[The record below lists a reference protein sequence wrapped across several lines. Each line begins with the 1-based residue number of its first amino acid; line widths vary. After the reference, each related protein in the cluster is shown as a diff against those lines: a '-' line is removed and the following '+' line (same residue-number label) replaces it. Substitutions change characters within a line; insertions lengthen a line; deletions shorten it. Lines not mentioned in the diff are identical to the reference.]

1 MRNSITEN
9 EIEEISIGYLQGLG
23 YKYLNGLVM
32 SPDGEH
38 PERQYNE
45 VVLTTRLRDA
55 IDKLNPTI
63 TQDAKEDAL
72 KKVLRTES
80 PNQLINNEN
89 FHRYLTDG
97 VDVEVRTPS
106 GIRGEKVYIVDFTNP
121 ENNEFLAVNQFT
133 VIEAGAPQRKRPDI
147 ILFINGLP
155 LVVIELKNA
164 VDENATIKSAFNQLQ
179 TYKQAIPSLFTYN
192 ELLIVSDGWD
202 ARCGT
207 ITSDY
212 GRFMSWKT
220 KDGKTTADHLQPQM
234 EVMFLG
240 MLNKTTLLDL
250 IRQFIVFEKSDSKT
264 LKKVAAYHQY
274 YAVNKAVESTVR
286 ASGFNSPPLEGWS
299 QTGVVK
305 RVSTNYFELP
315 FNPNLKQR
323 ARELRQAGN
332 LSEVL
337 FWNQVKNKQFK
348 QYDFDRQ
355 KIIGNYIVDFYC
367 SNCNVVIEIDG
378 SSHDYKQEYDA
389 ERDAF
394 LESLGL
400 TVIHIPVEDVMKRM
414 GQVMDMLFEHPAF
427 QEGNSQEPPRPSG
440 TPPMEGNVGDRRG
453 GVIWHT
459 QGSGKSL
466 SMVFFSGKLIIEPRM
481 ENPTLVILT
490 DRNDLDEQLHDT
502 FTNCQQLLRQEPQ
515 KAEDRQDLRKLLKV
529 ASGGI
534 VFTTIQKFMPMP
546 DDIVQSSS
554 PTGRV
559 GGEGVVNEPSVEYI
573 GADIKALSERKNIV
587 VVADEAH
594 RSQYDFID
602 GFAKHLRD
610 ALPYATFIGFTGT
623 PIETTDRNTQ
633 AVFGNYVDIYDIQ
646 QAVEDKATVPIFY
659 ESRLAKVHFA
669 EDEKVTIDEQFEEL
683 TEGEELSNRQQMRA
697 KWTRLEAIVGNPNRI
712 RKIAEDLVY
721 HFEQRNAV
729 LEGKAMIVCMSR
741 RICVELYEAIIKIR
755 PLWHSDDDDKGTIK
769 VIMTGSSSDALNMQ
783 QHIRNKQRRKAIGD
797 RLKNPIDSL
806 KLVIVRDM
814 WLTGFDAPCLHTLYV
829 DKPMRGHSL
838 MQAIARVNRVF
849 TEGKSG
855 GLVVDYLGI
864 AQELKTAL
872 ADYTASGGEGKPT
885 LDQEL
890 AVAKM
895 LELHEAID
903 YQLRHF
909 AWRKFF
915 TLTPEEKLK
924 FIPVIVDYIFSQEN
938 GEQSFTDNT
947 KNLLKAFAISVP
959 HEKAMAIRDDV
970 ALFQAIKSRLVK
982 ISDRNESGKTNDE
995 MDTAIKQII
1004 SEAIT
1009 ADNVI
1014 DIFDA
1019 AGLKK
1024 PNIEILD
1031 ERFLQELKDLPQKNL
1046 AVELLKKLLKDEI
1059 KKRTKINLVESRKF
1073 SEMLEDAIKRYHNGM
1088 IDTVEFLEK
1097 VLIPFA
1103 EQMKEADKRGEKL
1116 GLDYREY
1123 AFYTA
1128 LEVNNSAVSI
1138 LGDEILKHIAQ
1149 ELLKT
1154 VRSSTTIDWT
1164 IKESVQANLRRNI
1177 RRILRKFGYPPDLQE
1192 KAVETVITQAKMLA
1206 EDLVKNGDN
1215 KEE

>member
-9 EIEEISIGYLQGLG
+9 EIEEIALSYLQNLG
-23 YKYLNGLVM
+23 YSYVLGTTL

-38 PERQYNE
+38 PERQYTD
-45 VVLTTRLRDA
+45 VVLATRLRDA

-80 PNQLINNEN
+80 PNALINNET
-89 FHRYLTDG
+89 FHKYLTEG
-97 VDVEVRTPS
+97 VDVEVRTAD
-106 GIRGEKVYIVDFTNP
+106 GIRGEKVYIVDFANA
-121 ENNEFLAVNQFT
+121 ENNEFLAINQFT
-133 VIEAGAPQRKRPDI
+133 IIEGSQNKRPDI
-147 ILFINGLP
+147 ILFVNGLP

-164 VDENATIKSAFNQLQ
+164 VDENATIKSAYNQLQ
-179 TYKQAIPSLFTYN
+179 TYKQTIPSLFTYN

-202 ARCGT
+202 ALCGT
-207 ITSDY
+207 VTSDF

-220 KDGKTTADHLQPQM
+220 KDGETTADHLQPQM
-234 EVMFLG
+234 EVMFYG
-240 MLNKTTLLDL
+240 MLNKKTLLDL
-250 IRQFIVFEKSDSKT
+250 IRQFVVFEKSDTKT

-274 YAVNKAVESTVR
+274 YAVNKAVESTVI
-286 ASGFNSPPLEGWS
+286 ASS
-299 QTGVVK
+299 
-305 RVSTNYFELP
+305 
-315 FNPNLKQR
+315 
-323 ARELRQAGN
+323 
-332 LSEVL
+332 
-337 FWNQVKNKQFK
+337 
-348 QYDFDRQ
+348 
-355 KIIGNYIVDFYC
+355 
-367 SNCNVVIEIDG
+367 SN
-378 SSHDYKQEYDA
+378 
-389 ERDAF
+389 
-394 LESLGL
+394 
-400 TVIHIPVEDVMKRM
+400 
-414 GQVMDMLFEHPAF
+414 
-427 QEGNSQEPPRPSG
+427 
-440 TPPMEGNVGDRRG
+440 GDRRG

-466 SMVFFSGKLIIEPRM
+466 SMVFYSGKLIIEPRM

-490 DRNDLDEQLHDT
+490 DRNDLDEQLHET

-515 KAEDRQDLRKLLKV
+515 KAEDRKDLRKLLKV

-534 VFTTIQKFMPMP
+534 VFTTIQKFMPMQT
-546 DDIVQSSS
+546 DIVQTEN
-554 PTGRV
+554 PNI
-559 GGEGVVNEPSVEYI
+559 VNEPSVEYI
-573 GADIKALSERKNIV
+573 GADIQALSERKNIV

-610 ALPYATFIGFTGT
+610 ALPNATFIGFTGT
-623 PIETTDRNTQ
+623 PIESTDRNTQ

-646 QAVEDKATVPIFY
+646 QAVNDKATVPIFY

-669 EDEKVTIDEQFEEL
+669 EDEKVHLDEQFEEL

-712 RKIAEDLVY
+712 AKIAEDLVY

-729 LEGKAMIVCMSR
+729 LDGKAMIVCMSR
-741 RICVELYEAIIKIR
+741 RICVDLYDAIIKIR

-783 QHIRNKQRRKAIGD
+783 SHIRNKPKRKAIGD
-797 RLKNPIDSL
+797 RLKNPNDSL

-829 DKPMRGHSL
+829 DKPMRGHNL

-849 TEGKSG
+849 TEGKEG

-864 AQELKTAL
+864 AQELKSAL
-872 ADYTASGGEGKPT
+872 AEYTASGGEGKPT

-909 AWRKFF
+909 DWKKFF
-915 TLTPEEKLK
+915 TLLPEEKLK

-959 HEKAMAIRDDV
+959 HDKAMAIRDDV

-982 ISDRNESGKTNDE
+982 ISDRNEGCAGGEE
-995 MDTAIKQII
+995 METAIKQII

-1009 ADNVI
+1009 ADNVV

-1059 KKRTKINLVESRKF
+1059 KKRTKINLVESKKF
-1073 SEMLEDAIKRYHNGM
+1073 SELLEDAIKRYHNGM

-1103 EQMKEADKRGEKL
+1103 EQLKEADKRGENL

-1128 LEVNNSAVSI
+1128 LEVNNTAVAV

-1154 VRSSTTIDWT
+1154 VRNSTTIDWT
-1164 IKESVQANLRRNI
+1164 IKESVQSALRRNI
-1177 RRILRKFGYPPDLQE
+1177 RRILRLHGYPPDLQE
-1192 KAVETVITQAKMLA
+1192 KAVDTVITQAKMLA
-1206 EDLVKNGDN
+1206 EDFINN
-1215 KEE
+1215 KPTDE

>member
-1 MRNSITEN
+1 MKNSITEN
-9 EIEEISIGYLQGLG
+9 EIEAIALDYLQNLG
-23 YKYLNGLVM
+23 YEYLNGVNI
-32 SPDGEH
+32 SPDGDH

-55 IDKLNPTI
+55 IDKLNPTLA
-63 TQDAKEDAL
+63 QDAKEDAL
-72 KKVLRTES
+72 KKVLRTDS
-80 PNQLINNEN
+80 PNLLINNET

-97 VDVEVRTPS
+97 VDVEIRTES
-106 GIRGEKVYIVDFTNP
+106 GIRGEKVYIVDFDNP
-121 ENNEFLAVNQFT
+121 KNNEFLIVNQFT
-133 VIEAGAPQRKRPDI
+133 IIEGSQNKRPDL
-147 ILFINGLP
+147 ILFVNGLP

-164 VDENATIKSAFNQLQ
+164 VDENATIKSAYNQLQ

-192 ELLIVSDGWD
+192 ELLIISDGWD

-207 ITSDY
+207 LTSDF

-220 KDGKTTADHLQPQM
+220 KDGKSEASHLEMQM
-234 EVMFLG
+234 QVMFNG
-240 MLNKTTLLDL
+240 MLNKQTLLDL
-250 IRQFIVFEKSDSKT
+250 VRQFIVFEKSDAKT

-274 YAVNKAVESTVR
+274 YAVNKAVESTVK
-286 ASGFNSPPLEGWS
+286 AS
-299 QTGVVK
+299 T
-305 RVSTNYFELP
+305 
-315 FNPNLKQR
+315 
-323 ARELRQAGN
+323 
-332 LSEVL
+332 
-337 FWNQVKNKQFK
+337 
-348 QYDFDRQ
+348 
-355 KIIGNYIVDFYC
+355 
-367 SNCNVVIEIDG
+367 
-378 SSHDYKQEYDA
+378 
-389 ERDAF
+389 
-394 LESLGL
+394 
-400 TVIHIPVEDVMKRM
+400 
-414 GQVMDMLFEHPAF
+414 
-427 QEGNSQEPPRPSG
+427 QEG
-440 TPPMEGNVGDRRG
+440 DKRG

-466 SMVFFSGKLIIEPRM
+466 SMVFYSGKLIIDPRM

-490 DRNDLDEQLHDT
+490 DRNDLDEQLHET

-515 KAEDRQDLRKLLKV
+515 KAESRRDLRQLLQV

-534 VFTTIQKFMPMP
+534 VFTTIQKFMPMQE
-546 DDIVQSSS
+546 DIIQPEHPSI
-554 PTGRV
+554 
-559 GGEGVVNEPSVEYI
+559 VNEPAVEYI

-587 VVADEAH
+587 VIADEAH

-610 ALPYATFIGFTGT
+610 ALPNATFIGFTGT
-623 PIETTDRNTQ
+623 PIETTDKNTQ

-646 QAVEDKATVPIFY
+646 QAVNDKATVPIFY
-659 ESRLAKVHFA
+659 ESRLAKVRFN
-669 EDEKVTIDEQFEEL
+669 EDEKVHLDEQFEEL

-712 RKIAEDLVY
+712 EKIAQDLVN

-741 RICVELYEAIIKIR
+741 RICVDLYDAIIR
-755 PLWHSDDDDKGTIK
+755 LLPNWHSDDDDKGVIK
-769 VIMTGSSSDALNMQ
+769 VIMTGSSSDPLSMQ
-783 QHIRNKQRRKAIGD
+783 PHIRNKPRRKAIGD
-797 RLKNPIDSL
+797 RLKNPNDPL

-814 WLTGFDAPCLHTLYV
+814 WLTGFDAPCLHTLYI
-829 DKPMRGHSL
+829 DKPMRGHNL

-849 TEGKSG
+849 TEGKEG

-872 ADYTASGGEGKPT
+872 AEYTASGGEGKPT

-909 AWRKFF
+909 DWRKFF
-915 TLTPEEKLK
+915 ILSPEEKLK

-938 GEQSFTDNT
+938 GEQSFTENT
-947 KNLLKAFAISVP
+947 KNLLKSFAISVP

-970 ALFQAIKSRLVK
+970 ALFQAIKTRLVK
-982 ISDRNESGKTNDE
+982 ISDRNEGGKTDDE
-995 MDTAIKQII
+995 METAIKQII

-1024 PNIEILD
+1024 PNIEVLD

-1059 KKRTKINLVESRKF
+1059 RKKSKINLVESKKF

-1103 EQMKEADKRGEKL
+1103 EQMKQADRRGEQL

-1128 LEVNNSAVSI
+1128 LEVNNSAVAL
-1138 LGDEILKHIAQ
+1138 LGDDILKQIAQ

-1154 VRSSTTIDWT
+1154 VRNSTTIDWT
-1164 IKESVQANLRRNI
+1164 IKESVQAELRRNI
-1177 RRILRKFGYPPDLQE
+1177 RRVLRKCGYPPDLQE
-1192 KAVETVITQAKMLA
+1192 KAVDTVIMQAKMLA
-1206 EDLVKNGDN
+1206 DDLSKNSTQ
-1215 KEE
+1215 

>member
-1 MRNSITEN
+1 MNSITEN
-9 EIEEISIGYLQGLG
+9 EIEEIALCYLESLG
-23 YKYLNGLVM
+23 YHYLLGTDI

-45 VVLTTRLRDA
+45 VVLATRLRDA

-72 KKVLRTES
+72 KKVLRTDS
-80 PNQLINNEN
+80 PNLLINNES

-97 VDVEVRTPS
+97 VDVEVRTES
-106 GIRGEKVYIVDFTNP
+106 GIRGEKVYIVDFETP
-121 ENNEFLAVNQFT
+121 EKNEFLAINQFT
-133 VIEAGAPQRKRPDI
+133 IIEGSQNKRPDI

-202 ARCGT
+202 ALCGT
-207 ITSDY
+207 LTSGF

-220 KDGKTTADHLQPQM
+220 KDGKTTADHLQPQL
-234 EVMFLG
+234 EVMFFG
-240 MLNKTTLLDL
+240 MLNKNTLLDL

-274 YAVNKAVESTVR
+274 YAVNKAVESTIL
-286 ASGFNSPPLEGWS
+286 ASS
-299 QTGVVK
+299 
-305 RVSTNYFELP
+305 
-315 FNPNLKQR
+315 
-323 ARELRQAGN
+323 
-332 LSEVL
+332 
-337 FWNQVKNKQFK
+337 KN
-348 QYDFDRQ
+348 
-355 KIIGNYIVDFYC
+355 G
-367 SNCNVVIEIDG
+367 DG
-378 SSHDYKQEYDA
+378 
-389 ERDAF
+389 
-394 LESLGL
+394 
-400 TVIHIPVEDVMKRM
+400 
-414 GQVMDMLFEHPAF
+414 
-427 QEGNSQEPPRPSG
+427 
-440 TPPMEGNVGDRRG
+440 RG

-466 SMVFFSGKLIIEPRM
+466 SMVFYSGKLIIEPKM

-490 DRNDLDEQLHDT
+490 DRNDFDEQLHDT
-502 FTNCQQLLRQEPQ
+502 FCNCQQLLRQEPQ
-515 KAEDRQDLRKLLKV
+515 KAENRRDLRQLLKV

-546 DDIVQSSS
+546 DDIVQN
-554 PTGRV
+554 GN
-559 GGEGVVNEPSVEYI
+559 VVSEPSVEYI
-573 GADIKALSERKNIV
+573 GADIQALSERKNIV

-610 ALPYATFIGFTGT
+610 AIPNATFIGFTGT
-623 PIETTDRNTQ
+623 PIESGDRNTQ

-646 QAVEDKATVPIFY
+646 QAVNDKATVPIFY
-659 ESRLAKVHFA
+659 ESRLAKVHFE

-712 RKIAEDLVY
+712 RKIAEDIVY

-729 LEGKAMIVCMSR
+729 LDGKAMIVCMSR
-741 RICVELYEAIIKIR
+741 RICVELYDAIIKIR

-769 VIMTGSSSDALNMQ
+769 VIMTGSSSDPLTMQ
-783 QHIRNKQRRKAIGD
+783 PHIRNKQRRKAIGD
-797 RLKNPIDSL
+797 RLKDPVDPL

-814 WLTGFDAPCLHTLYV
+814 WLTGFDAPCLHTMYV
-829 DKPMRGHSL
+829 DKPMRGHNL

-849 TEGKSG
+849 TEGKEG

-872 ADYTASGGEGKPT
+872 AEYTESGGEGKPT

-895 LELHEAID
+895 LELHEAIE

-909 AWRKFF
+909 NWRKFF
-915 TLTPEEKLK
+915 TLTPVEKLR

-938 GEQSFTDNT
+938 GEQSFIENT

-970 ALFQAIKSRLVK
+970 ALFQAIKTRLVK
-982 ISDRNESGKTNDE
+982 ISD
-995 MDTAIKQII
+995 
-1004 SEAIT
+1004 
-1009 ADNVI
+1009 
-1014 DIFDA
+1014 
-1019 AGLKK
+1019 
-1024 PNIEILD
+1024 
-1031 ERFLQELKDLPQKNL
+1031 
-1046 AVELLKKLLKDEI
+1046 
-1059 KKRTKINLVESRKF
+1059 
-1073 SEMLEDAIKRYHNGM
+1073 
-1088 IDTVEFLEK
+1088 
-1097 VLIPFA
+1097 
-1103 EQMKEADKRGEKL
+1103 
-1116 GLDYREY
+1116 
-1123 AFYTA
+1123 
-1128 LEVNNSAVSI
+1128 
-1138 LGDEILKHIAQ
+1138 
-1149 ELLKT
+1149 
-1154 VRSSTTIDWT
+1154 
-1164 IKESVQANLRRNI
+1164 
-1177 RRILRKFGYPPDLQE
+1177 
-1192 KAVETVITQAKMLA
+1192 
-1206 EDLVKNGDN
+1206 
-1215 KEE
+1215 

>member
-9 EIEEISIGYLQGLG
+9 EIEEIALGYLQSLG
-23 YKYLNGLVM
+23 YDYLNGLVI

-38 PERQYNE
+38 PERQYTD

-97 VDVEVRTPS
+97 VDVEVRTAS

-133 VIEAGAPQRKRPDI
+133 IIEGSQNKRPDL
-147 ILFINGLP
+147 ILFVNGLP

-164 VDENATIKSAFNQLQ
+164 VDENASVKSAYNQLQ
-179 TYKQAIPSLFTYN
+179 TYKQAVPSLFTYN
-192 ELLIVSDGWD
+192 EILIVSDGWD
-202 ARCGT
+202 ALCGT

-220 KDGKTTADHLQPQM
+220 KDGKTTADHLKPQM

-274 YAVNKAVESTVR
+274 YAVNKAVESTII
-286 ASGFNSPPLEGWS
+286 ASS
-299 QTGVVK
+299 
-305 RVSTNYFELP
+305 
-315 FNPNLKQR
+315 
-323 ARELRQAGN
+323 
-332 LSEVL
+332 
-337 FWNQVKNKQFK
+337 
-348 QYDFDRQ
+348 
-355 KIIGNYIVDFYC
+355 
-367 SNCNVVIEIDG
+367 SN
-378 SSHDYKQEYDA
+378 
-389 ERDAF
+389 
-394 LESLGL
+394 
-400 TVIHIPVEDVMKRM
+400 
-414 GQVMDMLFEHPAF
+414 
-427 QEGNSQEPPRPSG
+427 
-440 TPPMEGNVGDRRG
+440 GDRRG

-466 SMVFFSGKLIIEPRM
+466 SMVFYSGKLIIEPRM

-534 VFTTIQKFMPMP
+534 VFTTIQKFMPMLS
-546 DDIVQSSS
+546 DISDKSEQVVQNGKSNI
-554 PTGRV
+554 
-559 GGEGVVNEPSVEYI
+559 VNEPSVEYI

-610 ALPYATFIGFTGT
+610 ALPNATFIGFTGT

-646 QAVEDKATVPIFY
+646 QAVNDKATVPIFY
-659 ESRLAKVHFA
+659 ESRLAKVHFE

-729 LEGKAMIVCMSR
+729 LDGKAMIVCMSR
-741 RICVELYEAIIKIR
+741 RICVELYDAIIKIR

-783 QHIRNKQRRKAIGD
+783 PHIRNKLKRKAIGD
-797 RLKNPIDSL
+797 RLKNPVDSL

-890 AVAKM
+890 AIAKM

-909 AWRKFF
+909 DWRKFF
-915 TLTPEEKLK
+915 TLTPVEKLK

-959 HEKAMAIRDDV
+959 HNKAMAIRDDV

-1059 KKRTKINLVESRKF
+1059 KKRTKINLVESKKF

-1103 EQMKEADKRGEKL
+1103 EQMKEADKRGDKL

-1154 VRSSTTIDWT
+1154 VRNSTTIDWT
-1164 IKESVQANLRRNI
+1164 IKESVQSALRRNI
-1177 RRILRKFGYPPDLQE
+1177 RRILRLHGYPPDLQE

-1206 EDLVKNGDN
+1206 EDLVNGKN
-1215 KEE
+1215 

>member
-9 EIEEISIGYLQGLG
+9 EIEEIALSYLQNLG
-23 YKYLNGLVM
+23 YSYVLGTTL

-38 PERQYNE
+38 PERQYND
-45 VVLTTRLRDA
+45 VVLATRLRDA

-80 PNQLINNEN
+80 PNALINNET
-89 FHRYLTDG
+89 FHKYLTEG
-97 VDVEVRTPS
+97 VDIEVRTDD
-106 GIRGEKVYIVDFTNP
+106 GIRGEKVYIVDFDNV
-121 ENNEFLAVNQFT
+121 ENNEFLAINQFT
-133 VIEAGAPQRKRPDI
+133 IIEGSQNKRPDL

-164 VDENATIKSAFNQLQ
+164 VDENATIKSAYNQLQ
-179 TYKQAIPSLFTYN
+179 TYKQSIPSLFTYN

-202 ARCGT
+202 ALCGT
-207 ITSDY
+207 ITSDF

-220 KDGKTTADHLQPQM
+220 KDGETEASHLEMQM
-234 EVMFLG
+234 QIMFNG
-240 MLNKTTLLDL
+240 MLNKQTLLDL
-250 IRQFIVFEKSDSKT
+250 IRQFIVYEKSDTKT

-274 YAVNKAVESTVR
+274 YAVNKAVESTVI
-286 ASGFNSPPLEGWS
+286 ASS
-299 QTGVVK
+299 
-305 RVSTNYFELP
+305 
-315 FNPNLKQR
+315 
-323 ARELRQAGN
+323 
-332 LSEVL
+332 
-337 FWNQVKNKQFK
+337 
-348 QYDFDRQ
+348 
-355 KIIGNYIVDFYC
+355 
-367 SNCNVVIEIDG
+367 SN
-378 SSHDYKQEYDA
+378 
-389 ERDAF
+389 
-394 LESLGL
+394 
-400 TVIHIPVEDVMKRM
+400 
-414 GQVMDMLFEHPAF
+414 
-427 QEGNSQEPPRPSG
+427 
-440 TPPMEGNVGDRRG
+440 GDRRG

-466 SMVFFSGKLIIEPRM
+466 SMVFYSGKLIIEPRM

-490 DRNDLDEQLHDT
+490 DRNDLDEQLHET

-515 KAEDRQDLRKLLKV
+515 KAEDRKDLRKLLKV

-534 VFTTIQKFMPMP
+534 VFTTIQKFMPMQA
-546 DDIVQSSS
+546 DIVQNEN
-554 PTGRV
+554 PNIL
-559 GGEGVVNEPSVEYI
+559 NEPSVEYI
-573 GADIKALSERKNIV
+573 GADIQALSERKNIV

-610 ALPYATFIGFTGT
+610 ALPNATFIGFTGT
-623 PIETTDRNTQ
+623 PIESTDRNTQ

-646 QAVEDKATVPIFY
+646 QAVNDKATVPIFY

-669 EDEKVTIDEQFEEL
+669 EEEKISLDEQFEEL
-683 TEGEELSNRQQMRA
+683 TEGEEQSNRQQMRA

-712 RKIAEDLVY
+712 AKIAEDLVY
-721 HFEQRNAV
+721 HFEQRSGV

-755 PLWHSDDDDKGTIK
+755 PLWHSDEDDKGTIK
-769 VIMTGSSSDALNMQ
+769 VIMTGSSSDTLNMQ
-783 QHIRNKQRRKAIGD
+783 NHIRSKSKRKAIGD
-797 RLKNPIDSL
+797 RLKNPNDSL

-849 TEGKSG
+849 TEGKEG

-864 AQELKTAL
+864 AQELKLAL
-872 ADYTASGGEGKPT
+872 AEYTASGGEGKPT

-890 AVAKM
+890 AGAKM

-909 AWRKFF
+909 DWKKFF
-915 TLTPEEKLK
+915 TLLPEEKLK

-982 ISDRNESGKTNDE
+982 ISDRNEGGAGGEE
-995 MDTAIKQII
+995 METAIKQII

-1059 KKRTKINLVESRKF
+1059 KKRTKINLVESKKF

-1103 EQMKEADKRGEKL
+1103 EQVKEADKRGEKL

-1128 LEVNNSAVSI
+1128 LEVNNTAVAL

-1154 VRSSTTIDWT
+1154 VRNSTTIDWT
-1164 IKESVQANLRRNI
+1164 IKESVQSALRRNI
-1177 RRILRKFGYPPDLQE
+1177 RRILRLHGYPPDLQE
-1192 KAVETVITQAKMLA
+1192 KAVDTVITQAKMLA
-1206 EDLVKNGDN
+1206 EDLLNGDHN
-1215 KEE
+1215 

>member
-9 EIEEISIGYLQGLG
+9 EIEAIALSYLQNLG
-23 YKYLNGLVM
+23 YSYILGTTI

-38 PERQYNE
+38 PERQYTD
-45 VVLTTRLRDA
+45 VVLATRLRDA

-80 PNQLINNEN
+80 PNALINNET
-89 FHRYLTDG
+89 FHKYLTEG
-97 VDVEVRTPS
+97 VDVEVRTDD
-106 GIRGEKVYIVDFTNP
+106 GIRGEKVYIVDFVNA
-121 ENNEFLAVNQFT
+121 ENNEFLAINQFT
-133 VIEAGAPQRKRPDI
+133 IIEGSQNKRPDL

-164 VDENATIKSAFNQLQ
+164 VDENATIKSAYNQLQ
-179 TYKQAIPSLFTYN
+179 TYKQTIPSLFTYN

-202 ARCGT
+202 ALCGT
-207 ITSDY
+207 VTSDF

-220 KDGKTTADHLQPQM
+220 KDGETTADHLQPQM
-234 EVMFLG
+234 EVMFYG
-240 MLNKTTLLDL
+240 MLNKKTLLDL
-250 IRQFIVFEKSDSKT
+250 ISRFIVYEKSDTKT

-274 YAVNKAVESTVR
+274 YAVNKAVESTII
-286 ASGFNSPPLEGWS
+286 ASG
-299 QTGVVK
+299 
-305 RVSTNYFELP
+305 
-315 FNPNLKQR
+315 
-323 ARELRQAGN
+323 
-332 LSEVL
+332 
-337 FWNQVKNKQFK
+337 
-348 QYDFDRQ
+348 
-355 KIIGNYIVDFYC
+355 
-367 SNCNVVIEIDG
+367 SN
-378 SSHDYKQEYDA
+378 
-389 ERDAF
+389 
-394 LESLGL
+394 
-400 TVIHIPVEDVMKRM
+400 
-414 GQVMDMLFEHPAF
+414 
-427 QEGNSQEPPRPSG
+427 
-440 TPPMEGNVGDRRG
+440 GDRRG

-466 SMVFFSGKLIIEPRM
+466 SMVFYSGKLIIEPRM

-490 DRNDLDEQLHDT
+490 DRNDLDEQLHET

-515 KAEDRQDLRKLLKV
+515 KAEDRKDLRKLLKV

-534 VFTTIQKFMPMP
+534 VFTTIQKFMPMQT
-546 DDIVQSSS
+546 DIAQTEN
-554 PTGRV
+554 PNK
-559 GGEGVVNEPSVEYI
+559 VNEPSVEYI
-573 GADIKALSERKNIV
+573 GADIQALSERKNIV

-610 ALPYATFIGFTGT
+610 ALPNATFIGFTGT
-623 PIETTDRNTQ
+623 PIESTDRNTQ

-646 QAVEDKATVPIFY
+646 QAVNDKATVPIFY

-669 EDEKVTIDEQFEEL
+669 EDEKVHLDEQFEEL

-712 RKIAEDLVY
+712 AKIAEDLVY

-729 LEGKAMIVCMSR
+729 LDGKAMIVCMSR
-741 RICVELYEAIIKIR
+741 RICVDLYDAIIKIR

-783 QHIRNKQRRKAIGD
+783 SHIRNKPKRKAIGD
-797 RLKNPIDSL
+797 RLKNPNDSL

-829 DKPMRGHSL
+829 DKPMRGHNL

-849 TEGKSG
+849 TEGKEG

-864 AQELKTAL
+864 AQELKSAL
-872 ADYTASGGEGKPT
+872 AEYTASGGAGKPT

-909 AWRKFF
+909 DWKKFF
-915 TLTPEEKLK
+915 TLLPEEKLK

-959 HEKAMAIRDDV
+959 HDKAMAIRDDV

-982 ISDRNESGKTNDE
+982 ISDRNEGGAGGEE
-995 MDTAIKQII
+995 METAIKQII

-1059 KKRTKINLVESRKF
+1059 KKRTKINLVESKKF

-1103 EQMKEADKRGEKL
+1103 EQLKEADKRGENL

-1128 LEVNNSAVSI
+1128 LEVNNTAVAV

-1154 VRSSTTIDWT
+1154 VRNSTTIDWT
-1164 IKESVQANLRRNI
+1164 IKESVQSALRRNI
-1177 RRILRKFGYPPDLQE
+1177 RRILRLHGYPPDLQE

-1206 EDLVKNGDN
+1206 EDFIDN
-1215 KEE
+1215 KQTDE

>member
-1 MRNSITEN
+1 MKNSITEN
-9 EIEEISIGYLQGLG
+9 EIEEIALSYLQSLG
-23 YKYLNGLVM
+23 YNYLNGLVI

-38 PERQYNE
+38 PERQYSD
-45 VVLTTRLRDA
+45 VMLAIRLRDA
-55 IDKLNPTI
+55 IDKLNPTLG
-63 TQDAKEDAL
+63 QDAKEDAL
-72 KKVLRTES
+72 KKVLRTDS
-80 PNQLINNEN
+80 PNLLINNET
-89 FHRYLTDG
+89 FHKYLTQG
-97 VDVEVRTPS
+97 VDVEVRTAD
-106 GIRGEKVYIVDFTNP
+106 GIRGQKVYIVDFENP

-133 VIEAGAPQRKRPDI
+133 IIEGSQNKRPDI

-164 VDENATIKSAFNQLQ
+164 TDENATIKSAYNQLQ

-192 ELLIVSDGWD
+192 ELLIVSDGLD
-202 ARCGT
+202 AQCGT
-207 ITSDY
+207 LTSDF

-220 KDGKTTADHLQPQM
+220 KDGTTTADHLQPEI

-240 MLNKTTLLDL
+240 MLNKQTLLDL
-250 IRQFIVFEKSDSKT
+250 ISQFIVFEKSDTKT

-274 YAVNKAVESTVR
+274 YAVNKAVESTVI
-286 ASGFNSPPLEGWS
+286 AS
-299 QTGVVK
+299 
-305 RVSTNYFELP
+305 ST
-315 FNPNLKQR
+315 
-323 ARELRQAGN
+323 
-332 LSEVL
+332 
-337 FWNQVKNKQFK
+337 
-348 QYDFDRQ
+348 
-355 KIIGNYIVDFYC
+355 
-367 SNCNVVIEIDG
+367 
-378 SSHDYKQEYDA
+378 
-389 ERDAF
+389 
-394 LESLGL
+394 
-400 TVIHIPVEDVMKRM
+400 T
-414 GQVMDMLFEHPAF
+414 
-427 QEGNSQEPPRPSG
+427 
-440 TPPMEGNVGDRRG
+440 GDRRG

-466 SMVFFSGKLIIEPRM
+466 SMVFYSGKLIVEPRM

-490 DRNDLDEQLHDT
+490 DRNDLDEQLHET
-502 FTNCQQLLRQEPQ
+502 FSNCQQLLRQEPQ
-515 KAEDRQDLRKLLKV
+515 KADDRNHLRKLLKV

-534 VFTTIQKFMPMP
+534 VFTTIQKFMPMTT
-546 DDIVQSSS
+546 DIVQNGISN
-554 PTGRV
+554 
-559 GGEGVVNEPSVEYI
+559 VVSQPAVEYI
-573 GADIKALSERKNIV
+573 GAEIKALSERNNIV

-602 GFAKHLRD
+602 GFAKYLRD
-610 ALPYATFIGFTGT
+610 ALPNATFIGFTGT

-646 QAVEDKATVPIFY
+646 QAVNDKATVPIFY
-659 ESRLAKVHFA
+659 ESRLAKVHFE
-669 EDEKVTIDEQFEEL
+669 EDEKVKIDDEFEEL
-683 TEGEELSNRQQMRA
+683 TEGEELSNRQQMRT

-712 RKIAEDLVY
+712 EKIAQDLVY

-729 LEGKAMIVCMSR
+729 LDGKAMIVCMSR
-741 RICVELYEAIIKIR
+741 RICVDLYDAIIKIR
-755 PLWHSDDDDKGTIK
+755 PLWHSDEDDKGTIK
-769 VIMTGSSSDALNMQ
+769 VIMTGSSSDTLAMQ
-783 QHIRNKQRRKAIGD
+783 PHIRNKAKRKAIGD
-797 RLKNPIDSL
+797 RLKNPTDSL

-829 DKPMRGHSL
+829 DKPMRGHNL

-849 TEGKSG
+849 TEGKEG
-855 GLVVDYLGI
+855 GLIVDYLGI
-864 AQELKTAL
+864 AQELKSAL
-872 ADYTASGGEGKPT
+872 AEYTASGGEGKPT

-909 AWRKFF
+909 DWRKFF
-915 TLTPEEKLK
+915 TLTPAEKLK

-938 GEQSFTDNT
+938 GEQSFTENT

-959 HEKAMAIRDDV
+959 HDKAMAIRDDV
-970 ALFQAIKSRLVK
+970 ALFQAIKARLVK
-982 ISDRNESGKTNDE
+982 ISDRNEGGKGDDE
-995 MDTAIKQII
+995 METAIKQII

-1046 AVELLKKLLKDEI
+1046 AVELLKKLLKEEI
-1059 KKRTKINLVESRKF
+1059 KKRTKINLVESKKF
-1073 SEMLEDAIKRYHNGM
+1073 SEMLEDAIQRYHNGM

-1154 VRSSTTIDWT
+1154 VRKSTTIDWT
-1164 IKESVQANLRRNI
+1164 IKESVQATLRRNI

-1192 KAVETVITQAKMLA
+1192 KAVDTVITQAKMLA
-1206 EDLVKNGDN
+1206 EDLI
-1215 KEE
+1215 KE

>member
-9 EIEEISIGYLQGLG
+9 EIEEIALGYLQGLG
-23 YKYLNGLVM
+23 YTYQLGTVI

-45 VVLTTRLRDA
+45 VVLVTRLRDA
-55 IDKLNPTI
+55 IDKLNPSLS
-63 TQDAKEDAL
+63 QDAKEDAL

-80 PNQLINNEN
+80 PNALINNEN

-97 VDVEVRTPS
+97 VDVEVRTDS
-106 GIRGEKVYIVDFTNP
+106 GIRGEKIYIVDFENP
-121 ENNEFLAVNQFT
+121 ENNEFLAINQFT
-133 VIEAGAPQRKRPDI
+133 VVEGNQNKRPDI
-147 ILFINGLP
+147 ILFVNGLP

-164 VDENATIKSAFNQLQ
+164 VDENANLKSAFNQLQ

-192 ELLIVSDGWD
+192 SLLIISDGWD

-212 GRFMSWKT
+212 GRFMTWKT

-234 EVMFLG
+234 EVMFHG
-240 MLNKTTLLDL
+240 MLNKHTLLDL

-274 YAVNKAVESTVR
+274 YAVNKAVESTVT
-286 ASGFNSPPLEGWS
+286 ASG
-299 QTGVVK
+299 
-305 RVSTNYFELP
+305 TN
-315 FNPNLKQR
+315 
-323 ARELRQAGN
+323 
-332 LSEVL
+332 
-337 FWNQVKNKQFK
+337 
-348 QYDFDRQ
+348 
-355 KIIGNYIVDFYC
+355 
-367 SNCNVVIEIDG
+367 
-378 SSHDYKQEYDA
+378 
-389 ERDAF
+389 
-394 LESLGL
+394 
-400 TVIHIPVEDVMKRM
+400 
-414 GQVMDMLFEHPAF
+414 
-427 QEGNSQEPPRPSG
+427 
-440 TPPMEGNVGDRRG
+440 GDRRG

-490 DRNDLDEQLHDT
+490 DRNDLDEQLHET

-515 KAEDRQDLRKLLKV
+515 KTESRRELRQLLKV

-546 DDIVQSSS
+546 TDIVQ
-554 PTGRV
+554 P
-559 GGEGVVNEPSVEYI
+559 ENDNVVNEPSVEYI
-573 GADIKALSERKNIV
+573 GADIQALSERKNIV
-587 VVADEAH
+587 VIADEAH

-602 GFAKHLRD
+602 GFAKYLRD
-610 ALPYATFIGFTGT
+610 ALPNATFIGFTGT
-623 PIETTDRNTQ
+623 PIETTDKNTQ

-659 ESRLAKVHFA
+659 ESRLAKVHFD
-669 EDEKVTIDEQFEEL
+669 ENEKVMLDEQFEEL

-697 KWTRLEAIVGNPNRI
+697 KWTRLEAIVGNPNRLQ
-712 RKIAEDLVY
+712 KIAEDLVY

-729 LEGKAMIVCMSR
+729 LDGKAMIVCMSR
-741 RICVELYEAIIKIR
+741 RICVDLYEAIIKIR
-755 PLWHSDDDDKGTIK
+755 PLWHSDEDDKGMLK

-783 QHIRNKQRRKAIGD
+783 PHIRNKPRRKAIGD
-797 RLKNPIDSL
+797 RLKNPNDPL

-829 DKPMRGHSL
+829 DKPMRGHNL

-849 TEGKSG
+849 TEGKEG

-909 AWRKFF
+909 DWRKFF
-915 TLTPEEKLK
+915 TLKPEEKLK

-938 GEQSFTDNT
+938 GEQSFTENT

-959 HEKAMAIRDDV
+959 HERAMAIRDDV
-970 ALFQAIKSRLVK
+970 ALFQAIKTRLVK
-982 ISDRNESGKTNDE
+982 ISDRNEGGKTDE
-995 MDTAIKQII
+995 EMETAIKQII

-1059 KKRTKINLVESRKF
+1059 KKRTKINLVESKKF

-1103 EQMKEADKRGEKL
+1103 EQIKAADRRGEQL

-1128 LEVNNSAVSI
+1128 LEVNNSAVCV
-1138 LGDEILKHIAQ
+1138 LGNETLKHIAT
-1149 ELLKT
+1149 ELLKS

-1164 IKESVQANLRRNI
+1164 IKETVQADLRRNI

-1206 EDLVKNGDN
+1206 EDIHNHL
-1215 KEE
+1215 

>member
-1 MRNSITEN
+1 MRNSISEN
-9 EIEEISIGYLQGLG
+9 EIEEIALGYLQSLG
-23 YKYLNGLVM
+23 YNYLNGLVI

-38 PERQYNE
+38 PERQYTD

-55 IDKLNPTI
+55 IDKLNPAI

-89 FHRYLTDG
+89 FQRYLTDG
-97 VDVEVRTPS
+97 VDVEGRTTS

-121 ENNEFLAVNQFT
+121 DNNEFLAVNQFT
-133 VIEAGAPQRKRPDI
+133 IIEGSQNKRPDI
-147 ILFINGLP
+147 ILFVNGLP
-155 LVVIELKNA
+155 LAVIELKNA
-164 VDENATIKSAFNQLQ
+164 TDENATVKSAYNQLQ

-202 ARCGT
+202 ALCGT
-207 ITSDY
+207 ITSDF

-250 IRQFIVFEKSDSKT
+250 IRQFIIFEKSDNKT

-274 YAVNKAVESTVR
+274 YAVNKAVESTII
-286 ASGFNSPPLEGWS
+286 ASS
-299 QTGVVK
+299 
-305 RVSTNYFELP
+305 
-315 FNPNLKQR
+315 
-323 ARELRQAGN
+323 
-332 LSEVL
+332 
-337 FWNQVKNKQFK
+337 
-348 QYDFDRQ
+348 
-355 KIIGNYIVDFYC
+355 
-367 SNCNVVIEIDG
+367 SN
-378 SSHDYKQEYDA
+378 
-389 ERDAF
+389 
-394 LESLGL
+394 
-400 TVIHIPVEDVMKRM
+400 
-414 GQVMDMLFEHPAF
+414 
-427 QEGNSQEPPRPSG
+427 
-440 TPPMEGNVGDRRG
+440 GDRRG

-466 SMVFFSGKLIIEPRM
+466 SMVFYSGKLIIEPRM
-481 ENPTLVILT
+481 ENPTIVILT

-534 VFTTIQKFMPMP
+534 IFTTIQKFMPMTT
-546 DDIVQSSS
+546 DIVQNGNSN
-554 PTGRV
+554 T
-559 GGEGVVNEPSVEYI
+559 VNEPGVEFI
-573 GADIKALSERKNIV
+573 GADIKALSQRKNIV

-646 QAVEDKATVPIFY
+646 QAVNDKATVPIFY
-659 ESRLAKVHFA
+659 ESRLAKVHFE
-669 EDEKVTIDEQFEEL
+669 EDEKITIDEQFEEL

-729 LEGKAMIVCMSR
+729 LNGKAMIVCISR
-741 RICVELYEAIIKIR
+741 RICVELYDAIIKIR

-783 QHIRNKQRRKAIGD
+783 PHIRNKLKRKAIGD
-797 RLKNPIDSL
+797 RLKNPVDSL

-814 WLTGFDAPCLHTLYV
+814 WLTGFDAPCLHTLYI

-849 TEGKSG
+849 TEGKEG

-864 AQELKTAL
+864 AQELKSAL

-909 AWRKFF
+909 DWRKFF
-915 TLTPEEKLK
+915 TLSPVEKLK

-959 HEKAMAIRDDV
+959 HDKAMAIRDDV
-970 ALFQAIKSRLVK
+970 ALFQAIKTRLVK

-1059 KKRTKINLVESRKF
+1059 KKRTKINLVESKKF

-1103 EQMKEADKRGEKL
+1103 EQMKEADKRGDKL

-1164 IKESVQANLRRNI
+1164 IKESVQSALRRNI
-1177 RRILRKFGYPPDLQE
+1177 RRILRLHGYPPDLQE
-1192 KAVETVITQAKMLA
+1192 KAVETVITQAKLLA
-1206 EDLVKNGDN
+1206 EDLVNSIN
-1215 KEE
+1215 KE

>member
-1 MRNSITEN
+1 MNSITEN
-9 EIEEISIGYLQGLG
+9 EIEEIALSYLQSLG
-23 YKYLNGLVM
+23 YSYLLGIDI

-45 VVLTTRLRDA
+45 VVLVTRLRDA
-55 IDKLNPTI
+55 IDKLNPNI
-63 TQDAKEDAL
+63 SQDAKEDAL

-80 PNQLINNEN
+80 PNALINNEN

-97 VDVEVRTPS
+97 VDVEVRTDS
-106 GIRGEKVYIVDFTNP
+106 GIRGEKIYIVDFSNP
-121 ENNEFLAVNQFT
+121 ENNEFLAINQFT
-133 VIEAGAPQRKRPDI
+133 IIEGNQNKRPDI
-147 ILFINGLP
+147 ILFVNGLP

-164 VDENATIKSAFNQLQ
+164 VDENANLKSAFNQLQ
-179 TYKQAIPSLFTYN
+179 TYKQAIPSLFIYN
-192 ELLIVSDGWD
+192 GLLIISDGWD

-207 ITSDY
+207 VTSDY
-212 GRFMSWKT
+212 GRFMTWKT

-234 EVMFLG
+234 EVMFHG
-240 MLNKTTLLDL
+240 MLNKHTLLDL

-264 LKKVAAYHQY
+264 LKKIAAYHQY
-274 YAVNKAVESTVR
+274 YAVIKAVESTVT
-286 ASGFNSPPLEGWS
+286 ASG
-299 QTGVVK
+299 
-305 RVSTNYFELP
+305 
-315 FNPNLKQR
+315 
-323 ARELRQAGN
+323 
-332 LSEVL
+332 
-337 FWNQVKNKQFK
+337 
-348 QYDFDRQ
+348 
-355 KIIGNYIVDFYC
+355 
-367 SNCNVVIEIDG
+367 SN
-378 SSHDYKQEYDA
+378 
-389 ERDAF
+389 
-394 LESLGL
+394 
-400 TVIHIPVEDVMKRM
+400 
-414 GQVMDMLFEHPAF
+414 
-427 QEGNSQEPPRPSG
+427 
-440 TPPMEGNVGDRRG
+440 GDRRG

-490 DRNDLDEQLHDT
+490 DRNDLDEQLHET

-515 KAEDRQDLRKLLKV
+515 KAEDRKDLRKLLKV

-534 VFTTIQKFMPMP
+534 VFTTIQKFMPTQT
-546 DDIVQSSS
+546 DIVQTES
-554 PTGRV
+554 PNS
-559 GGEGVVNEPSVEYI
+559 VNEPGVEYI
-573 GADIKALSERKNIV
+573 GAEIQALSERKNIV
-587 VVADEAH
+587 VIADEAH

-610 ALPYATFIGFTGT
+610 ALPNATFIGFTGT
-623 PIETTDRNTQ
+623 PIETTDKNTQ

-697 KWTRLEAIVGNPNRI
+697 KWTRLEAIVGNPNRLQ
-712 RKIAEDLVY
+712 KIAEDMVY

-741 RICVELYEAIIKIR
+741 RICVELYDVIINIR

-769 VIMTGSSSDALNMQ
+769 VIMTGNSSDALFLQ
-783 QHIRNKQRRKAIGD
+783 PHIRNKPRRKAIGD
-797 RLKNPIDSL
+797 RLKNPNEPL

-829 DKPMRGHSL
+829 DKPMRGHNL

-849 TEGKSG
+849 TEGKEG

-909 AWRKFF
+909 NWRKFF
-915 TLTPEEKLK
+915 TLKPEEKLR
-924 FIPVIVDYIFSQEN
+924 FIPIIVDYIFSQEN
-938 GEQSFTDNT
+938 GEQSFTENT

-959 HEKAMAIRDDV
+959 HERAMAIRDDV
-970 ALFQAIKSRLVK
+970 ALFQAIKSRLLK
-982 ISDRNESGKTNDE
+982 ISDRNEGGKTDDE
-995 MDTAIKQII
+995 METAIKQII

-1059 KKRTKINLVESRKF
+1059 KKRTKINLVESKRF

-1103 EQMKEADKRGEKL
+1103 QQMKEADQRGDKL

-1128 LEVNNSAVSI
+1128 LEVNNSAVAV
-1138 LGDEILKHIAQ
+1138 LGDDILKHIAQ

-1154 VRSSTTIDWT
+1154 VRNSTTIDWT
-1164 IKESVQANLRRNI
+1164 IKESVQSALRRNI
-1177 RRILRKFGYPPDLQE
+1177 RRILRLHGYPPDLQE
-1192 KAVETVITQAKMLA
+1192 KAVDTVITQAKMLA
-1206 EDLVKNGDN
+1206 EDLVKKG
-1215 KEE
+1215 

>member
-9 EIEEISIGYLQGLG
+9 EIEEIALSYLQNLG
-23 YKYLNGLVM
+23 YSYVLGIDI

-38 PERQYNE
+38 PERQYSD

-55 IDKLNPTI
+55 IDKLNPALG
-63 TQDAKEDAL
+63 QDAKEDAL
-72 KKVLRTES
+72 KKVLRTNS
-80 PNQLINNEN
+80 PNALINNET
-89 FHRYLTDG
+89 FHKYLTHG
-97 VDVEVRTPS
+97 VDVEVRTAD
-106 GIRGEKVYIVDFTNP
+106 GIRGQKVYIVDFTNP
-121 ENNEFLAVNQFT
+121 EKNEFLAVNQFT
-133 VIEAGAPQRKRPDI
+133 VIEGNQNKRPDI

-164 VDENATIKSAFNQLQ
+164 ADENATVKSAYNQLQ

-192 ELLIVSDGWD
+192 ELMIVSDGWD
-202 ARCGT
+202 ALCGT
-207 ITSDY
+207 LTSDY

-220 KDGKTTADHLQPQM
+220 KDGRTTADHLQPQM
-234 EVMFLG
+234 DVMFSG
-240 MLNKTTLLDL
+240 MLNKRTLLDL
-250 IRQFIVFEKSDSKT
+250 IGRFIVFEKSDSKT

-274 YAVNKAVESTVR
+274 YAVNKAVESTII
-286 ASGFNSPPLEGWS
+286 ASSIN
-299 QTGVVK
+299 
-305 RVSTNYFELP
+305 
-315 FNPNLKQR
+315 
-323 ARELRQAGN
+323 
-332 LSEVL
+332 
-337 FWNQVKNKQFK
+337 
-348 QYDFDRQ
+348 
-355 KIIGNYIVDFYC
+355 
-367 SNCNVVIEIDG
+367 
-378 SSHDYKQEYDA
+378 
-389 ERDAF
+389 
-394 LESLGL
+394 
-400 TVIHIPVEDVMKRM
+400 
-414 GQVMDMLFEHPAF
+414 
-427 QEGNSQEPPRPSG
+427 
-440 TPPMEGNVGDRRG
+440 GDRRG

-466 SMVFFSGKLIIEPRM
+466 SMVFYSGKLIVEPRM

-490 DRNDLDEQLHDT
+490 DRNDLDEQLHET
-502 FTNCQQLLRQEPQ
+502 FTNCQQLLGQEPQ
-515 KAEDRQDLRKLLKV
+515 KAEDRNHLRRLLNV

-534 VFTTIQKFMPMP
+534 VFTTIQKFMPMTS
-546 DDIVQSSS
+546 DIVQNGIQNSA
-554 PTGRV
+554 
-559 GGEGVVNEPSVEYI
+559 NEPSVEYI
-573 GADIKALSERKNIV
+573 GADIKALSERQNIIV
-587 VVADEAH
+587 IADEAH

-610 ALPYATFIGFTGT
+610 ALPNATYIGFTGT
-623 PIETTDRNTQ
+623 PIESTDRNTQ

-646 QAVEDKATVPIFY
+646 QAVNDRATVPIFY

-669 EDEKVTIDEQFEEL
+669 EDEKVKIDEQFEEL
-683 TEGEELSNRQQMRA
+683 TESEELSNRQQLRA
-697 KWTRLEAIVGNPNRI
+697 KWTRIEAIVGNPNRI

-729 LEGKAMIVCMSR
+729 LDGKAMIVCMSR
-741 RICVELYEAIIKIR
+741 RICVELYDAIIKIR
-755 PLWHSDDDDKGTIK
+755 PLWHSADDDKGTIK
-769 VIMTGSSSDALNMQ
+769 VIMTGSSSDVLSMQ
-783 QHIRNKQRRKAIGD
+783 PHIRNKGKRKIIGD
-797 RLKNPIDSL
+797 RLKNPNDSL

-829 DKPMRGHSL
+829 DKPMRGHNL

-849 TEGKSG
+849 TEDKEG
-855 GLVVDYLGI
+855 GLIVDYLGI

-872 ADYTASGGEGKPT
+872 AEYTASGGEGKPT

-895 LELHEAID
+895 LELYEAID

-909 AWRKFF
+909 DWRKFF
-915 TLTPEEKLK
+915 TLTPAEKLK

-938 GEQSFTDNT
+938 GEQSFTENT
-947 KNLLKAFAISVP
+947 KNLLKVFAISIP
-959 HEKAMAIRDDV
+959 HDKAMAIRDDV
-970 ALFQAIKSRLVK
+970 ALFQAIKARLVK
-982 ISDRNESGKTNDE
+982 ISDRNEGGKGSDE
-995 MDTAIKQII
+995 METAIKQII

-1046 AVELLKKLLKDEI
+1046 AVELLKKLLKEEI
-1059 KKRTKINLVESRKF
+1059 KKRTKINLVESKKF
-1073 SEMLEDAIKRYHNGM
+1073 SEMLEDAIQRYHNGM

-1103 EQMKEADKRGEKL
+1103 NQMKEADKRGEKL

-1128 LEVNNSAVSI
+1128 LEVNNSAVAV

-1154 VRSSTTIDWT
+1154 VRNSTTIDWT
-1164 IKESVQANLRRNI
+1164 IKESVQSALRRNI
-1177 RRILRKFGYPPDLQE
+1177 RRILRLHGYPPDLQE
-1192 KAVETVITQAKMLA
+1192 KAVDTVITQAKMLA
-1206 EDLVKNGDN
+1206 EDLLKRED
-1215 KEE
+1215 

>member
-1 MRNSITEN
+1 MRNSISEN
-9 EIEEISIGYLQGLG
+9 EIEAIALSYLQNLG
-23 YKYLNGLVM
+23 YSYILGTTL

-38 PERQYNE
+38 PERQYTD
-45 VVLTTRLRDA
+45 VVLATRLRDA

-80 PNQLINNEN
+80 PNALINNEN
-89 FHRYLTDG
+89 FHKYLTEG
-97 VDVEVRTPS
+97 VDVEVRTAD
-106 GIRGEKVYIVDFTNP
+106 GIRGEKVYIVDFANA
-121 ENNEFLAVNQFT
+121 EKNEFLAINQFT
-133 VIEAGAPQRKRPDI
+133 IIEGSQNKRPDL

-164 VDENATIKSAFNQLQ
+164 VDENATIKSAYNQLQ
-179 TYKQAIPSLFTYN
+179 TYKQTIPSLFTYN

-202 ARCGT
+202 ALCGT
-207 ITSDY
+207 VTSDF

-220 KDGKTTADHLQPQM
+220 KDGETTADLMQPQM
-234 EVMFLG
+234 EVMFYG
-240 MLNKTTLLDL
+240 MLNKKTLLDL
-250 IRQFIVFEKSDSKT
+250 IRQFVVFEKSDTKT

-274 YAVNKAVESTVR
+274 YAVNKAVESTVI
-286 ASGFNSPPLEGWS
+286 ASS
-299 QTGVVK
+299 
-305 RVSTNYFELP
+305 
-315 FNPNLKQR
+315 
-323 ARELRQAGN
+323 
-332 LSEVL
+332 
-337 FWNQVKNKQFK
+337 
-348 QYDFDRQ
+348 
-355 KIIGNYIVDFYC
+355 
-367 SNCNVVIEIDG
+367 SN
-378 SSHDYKQEYDA
+378 
-389 ERDAF
+389 
-394 LESLGL
+394 
-400 TVIHIPVEDVMKRM
+400 
-414 GQVMDMLFEHPAF
+414 
-427 QEGNSQEPPRPSG
+427 
-440 TPPMEGNVGDRRG
+440 GDRRG

-466 SMVFFSGKLIIEPRM
+466 SMVFYSGKLIIEPRM

-490 DRNDLDEQLHDT
+490 DRNDLDEQLHET

-515 KAEDRQDLRKLLKV
+515 KAEHRKDLRKLLKV

-534 VFTTIQKFMPMP
+534 VFTTIQKFMPMQT
-546 DDIVQSSS
+546 DIVQTEN
-554 PTGRV
+554 PNI
-559 GGEGVVNEPSVEYI
+559 VNEPSVEYI
-573 GADIKALSERKNIV
+573 GADIQALSERKNIV

-610 ALPYATFIGFTGT
+610 ALPNATFIGFTGT
-623 PIETTDRNTQ
+623 PIESTDRNTQ

-646 QAVEDKATVPIFY
+646 QAVNDKATVPIFY

-669 EDEKVTIDEQFEEL
+669 EEEKVSLDEQFEEL
-683 TEGEELSNRQQMRA
+683 TESEELSNRQQMRA

-712 RKIAEDLVY
+712 AKIAEDLVY
-721 HFEQRNAV
+721 HFEQRSGV

-741 RICVELYEAIIKIR
+741 RICVELYDAIIKIR
-755 PLWHSDDDDKGTIK
+755 PLWHSDEDDKGTIK

-783 QHIRNKQRRKAIGD
+783 SHIRNKPKRRAIGD
-797 RLKNPIDSL
+797 RLKKPNDSL

-849 TEGKSG
+849 TEGKEG

-864 AQELKTAL
+864 AQELKLAL
-872 ADYTASGGEGKPT
+872 AEYTASGGEGKPT

-895 LELHEAID
+895 LELHEAIE

-909 AWRKFF
+909 DWRKFF
-915 TLTPEEKLK
+915 TLLPEEKLK

-959 HEKAMAIRDDV
+959 HDKAMAIRDDV

-982 ISDRNESGKTNDE
+982 ISDRNEGGAGGEE
-995 MDTAIKQII
+995 METAIKQII

-1031 ERFLQELKDLPQKNL
+1031 ERFLQELKNLPQKNL
-1046 AVELLKKLLKDEI
+1046 AVELLKKLLKEEL
-1059 KKRTKINLVESRKF
+1059 KKKTKINLVESKKF

-1103 EQMKEADKRGEKL
+1103 NEIKEADKRGEKL

-1128 LEVNNSAVSI
+1128 LEVNNSAVAV
-1138 LGDEILKHIAQ
+1138 LGDDILKHIAQ

-1154 VRSSTTIDWT
+1154 VRNSTTIDWT
-1164 IKESVQANLRRNI
+1164 IKESVQSALRRNI
-1177 RRILRKFGYPPDLQE
+1177 RRILRLHGYPPDLQE
-1192 KAVETVITQAKMLA
+1192 KAVDTVIMQAKLLA
-1206 EDLVKNGDN
+1206 EDFINN
-1215 KEE
+1215 KQADE

>member
-1 MRNSITEN
+1 MKNSITEN
-9 EIEEISIGYLQGLG
+9 EIEEIALSYLQSLG
-23 YKYLNGLVM
+23 YNYLNGLVI

-38 PERQYNE
+38 PERQYSE
-45 VVLTTRLRDA
+45 VILTTRLRDA
-55 IDKLNPTI
+55 IDKLNPTLG
-63 TQDAKEDAL
+63 QDAKEDAL
-72 KKVLRTES
+72 KKVLRTDS
-80 PNQLINNEN
+80 PNLLINNET
-89 FHRYLTDG
+89 FHKYLTQG
-97 VDVEVRTPS
+97 VDVEVRTAD
-106 GIRGEKVYIVDFTNP
+106 GIRGQKVYIVDFANP

-133 VIEAGAPQRKRPDI
+133 IIEGSQNKQPDI

-164 VDENATIKSAFNQLQ
+164 TDENATIKSAYNQLQ

-192 ELLIVSDGWD
+192 ELLIVSDGLD
-202 ARCGT
+202 AQCGT
-207 ITSDY
+207 LTSDF

-220 KDGKTTADHLQPQM
+220 KDGTTTADHLQPEI

-240 MLNKTTLLDL
+240 MLNKQTLLDL
-250 IRQFIVFEKSDSKT
+250 ISQFIVFEKSDTKT

-274 YAVNKAVESTVR
+274 YAVNKAVESTVI
-286 ASGFNSPPLEGWS
+286 AS
-299 QTGVVK
+299 
-305 RVSTNYFELP
+305 ST
-315 FNPNLKQR
+315 
-323 ARELRQAGN
+323 
-332 LSEVL
+332 
-337 FWNQVKNKQFK
+337 
-348 QYDFDRQ
+348 
-355 KIIGNYIVDFYC
+355 
-367 SNCNVVIEIDG
+367 
-378 SSHDYKQEYDA
+378 
-389 ERDAF
+389 
-394 LESLGL
+394 
-400 TVIHIPVEDVMKRM
+400 T
-414 GQVMDMLFEHPAF
+414 
-427 QEGNSQEPPRPSG
+427 
-440 TPPMEGNVGDRRG
+440 GDRRG

-466 SMVFFSGKLIIEPRM
+466 SMVFYSGKLIVEPRM

-490 DRNDLDEQLHDT
+490 DRNDLDEQLHET
-502 FTNCQQLLRQEPQ
+502 FSNCQQLLRQEPQ
-515 KAEDRQDLRKLLKV
+515 KADDRNHLRKLLKV

-534 VFTTIQKFMPMP
+534 VFTTIQKFMPMTT
-546 DDIVQSSS
+546 DIVQNGISN
-554 PTGRV
+554 
-559 GGEGVVNEPSVEYI
+559 VVSQPAVEYI
-573 GADIKALSERKNIV
+573 GAEIKALSERNNIV

-602 GFAKHLRD
+602 GFAKYLRD
-610 ALPYATFIGFTGT
+610 ALPNATFIGFTGT

-646 QAVEDKATVPIFY
+646 QAVNDKATVPIFY
-659 ESRLAKVHFA
+659 ESRLAKVHFE
-669 EDEKVTIDEQFEEL
+669 EDEKVKIDDEFEEL

-712 RKIAEDLVY
+712 EKIAQDLVY

-729 LEGKAMIVCMSR
+729 LDGKAMIVCMSR
-741 RICVELYEAIIKIR
+741 RICVDLYDAIIKIR
-755 PLWHSDDDDKGTIK
+755 PLWHSDEDDKGTIK
-769 VIMTGSSSDALNMQ
+769 VIMTGSSSDTLAMQ
-783 QHIRNKQRRKAIGD
+783 PHIRNKAKRKAIGD
-797 RLKNPIDSL
+797 RLKNPTDSL

-829 DKPMRGHSL
+829 DKPMRGHNL

-849 TEGKSG
+849 TEGKEG
-855 GLVVDYLGI
+855 GLIVDYLGI
-864 AQELKTAL
+864 AQELKSAL
-872 ADYTASGGEGKPT
+872 AEYTASGGEGKPT

-909 AWRKFF
+909 DWRKFF
-915 TLTPEEKLK
+915 TLTPAEKLK

-938 GEQSFTDNT
+938 GEQSFAENT

-959 HEKAMAIRDDV
+959 HDKAMAIRDDV
-970 ALFQAIKSRLVK
+970 ALFQAIKARLVK
-982 ISDRNESGKTNDE
+982 ISDRNEGGKGDDE
-995 MDTAIKQII
+995 METAIKQII

-1046 AVELLKKLLKDEI
+1046 AVELLKKLLKEEI
-1059 KKRTKINLVESRKF
+1059 KKRTKINLVESKKF
-1073 SEMLEDAIKRYHNGM
+1073 SEMLEDAIQRYHNGM

-1154 VRSSTTIDWT
+1154 VRNSTTIDWT
-1164 IKESVQANLRRNI
+1164 IKESVQATLRRNI

-1192 KAVETVITQAKMLA
+1192 KAVDTVITQAKMLA
-1206 EDLVKNGDN
+1206 EDLI
-1215 KEE
+1215 KE

>member
-9 EIEEISIGYLQGLG
+9 EIEDIALSYLQEMGYSYLLG
-23 YKYLNGLVM
+23 TEI

-38 PERQYNE
+38 PERQYTD
-45 VVLTTRLRDA
+45 VVLTTRFRDA
-55 IDKLNPTI
+55 IDKLNPALS
-63 TQDAKEDAL
+63 QDAKEDAL
-72 KKVLRTES
+72 KKVLRTDS
-80 PNQLINNEN
+80 PNLLINNET
-89 FHRYLTDG
+89 FHKYLTDG
-97 VDVEVRTPS
+97 VDVEVRTES
-106 GIRGEKVYIVDFTNP
+106 GIRGEKVYIVDFANP
-121 ENNEFLAVNQFT
+121 ENNEFLAINQFT
-133 VIEAGAPQRKRPDI
+133 IIEGNQNRRPDI
-147 ILFINGLP
+147 ILFVNGLP
-155 LVVIELKNA
+155 LVVVELKNA
-164 VDENATIKSAFNQLQ
+164 VDENATIKSAYNQIQ

-202 ARCGT
+202 ALCGT
-207 ITSDY
+207 LTSGF

-220 KDGKTTADHLQPQM
+220 KDGKTEASHLDMGMQ
-234 EVMFLG
+234 VMFNG
-240 MLNKTTLLDL
+240 MLNKKTLLDL
-250 IRQFIVFEKSDSKT
+250 ICQFIVFEKSDSKT

-274 YAVNKAVESTVR
+274 YAVNKAVESTVI
-286 ASGFNSPPLEGWS
+286 ASSE
-299 QTGVVK
+299 TGD
-305 RVSTNYFELP
+305 
-315 FNPNLKQR
+315 Q
-323 ARELRQAGN
+323 
-332 LSEVL
+332 
-337 FWNQVKNKQFK
+337 
-348 QYDFDRQ
+348 
-355 KIIGNYIVDFYC
+355 
-367 SNCNVVIEIDG
+367 
-378 SSHDYKQEYDA
+378 
-389 ERDAF
+389 
-394 LESLGL
+394 
-400 TVIHIPVEDVMKRM
+400 
-414 GQVMDMLFEHPAF
+414 
-427 QEGNSQEPPRPSG
+427 
-440 TPPMEGNVGDRRG
+440 RG

-466 SMVFFSGKLIIEPRM
+466 SMVFFAGKLIIDPRM

-490 DRNDLDEQLHDT
+490 DRNDLDEQLHET
-502 FTNCQQLLRQEPQ
+502 FTSCQQLLRQEPQ
-515 KAEDRQDLRKLLKV
+515 KAESRQDLRNLLKV

-534 VFTTIQKFMPMP
+534 VFTTIQKFMPVGADLCVSP
-546 DDIVQSSS
+546 DNN
-554 PTGRV
+554 
-559 GGEGVVNEPSVEYI
+559 VVKEPGVEYI
-573 GADIKALSERKNIV
+573 GAEIQALSERKNIV

-610 ALPYATFIGFTGT
+610 ALPNATFIGFTGT
-623 PIETTDRNTQ
+623 PIETTDKNTQ

-659 ESRLAKVHFA
+659 ESRLAKVHFE
-669 EDEKVTIDEQFEEL
+669 EDEKVTIDDQFEEL
-683 TEGEELSNRQQMRA
+683 TEGEELGNRQQMRA
-697 KWTRLEAIVGNPNRI
+697 KWARLEAIVGNPNRLE
-712 RKIAEDLVY
+712 KIAQDLVY

-729 LEGKAMIVCMSR
+729 LDGKAMIVCMSR
-741 RICVELYEAIIKIR
+741 RICVELYDAIIKIR
-755 PLWHSDDDDKGTIK
+755 PLWHSDEDDKGTIK

-783 QHIRNKQRRKAIGD
+783 FHIRNKPKRKAIGD
-797 RLKNPIDSL
+797 RLKNPNDPL

-829 DKPMRGHSL
+829 DKPMRGHNL

-849 TEGKSG
+849 TEGKEG

-903 YQLRHF
+903 YQLRYF
-909 AWRKFF
+909 DWRKFF

-959 HEKAMAIRDDV
+959 HERAMAIRDDV

-982 ISDRNESGKTNDE
+982 ISDRNEGGKTDE
-995 MDTAIKQII
+995 EMETAIKQII

-1009 ADNVI
+1009 AENVI

-1059 KKRTKINLVESRKF
+1059 KKRTKINLVESKKF

-1103 EQMKEADKRGEKL
+1103 EQMKEADKRGDKL

-1128 LEVNNSAVSI
+1128 LEVNNSAVAV
-1138 LGDEILKHIAQ
+1138 LGDDILRHISK

-1154 VRSSTTIDWT
+1154 VRNSTTIDWT
-1164 IKESVQANLRRNI
+1164 IKESVQSALRRNI
-1177 RRILRKFGYPPDLQE
+1177 RRILRLHGYPPDLQE
-1192 KAVETVITQAKMLA
+1192 KAVDTVITQAKMLA
-1206 EDLVKNGDN
+1206 EELINCDK
-1215 KEE
+1215 